1 MDGCTII
8 MCARYTM
15 SKEETDVL
23 RSFNVKS
30 IDPFLPSYNTAPGM
44 ASAVITAD
52 VPDRVQ
58 QYHFGLVPHWA
69 KDVKIGYKMFNA
81 RSETLLDVQ
90 SFKPLMNKGKRC
102 LVLADGFYEWKAA
115 GKEKLPYRFVLPKRE
130 LFAFAGLYSHWL
142 DPTKNEWYRSFTIIT
157 TEPNNTVSNLHN
169 RMPVILK
176 KEDEQLWLAQDI
188 PAKEVLPLLSA
199 YPDQEMDVFRVS
211 KEVNKAINNYA
222 DLMLP
227 HNSQ

>member
-1 MDGCTII
+1 
-8 MCARYTM
+8 MCARF
-15 SKEETDVL
+15 
-23 RSFNVKS
+23 SFAQDPESVS
-30 IDPFLPSYNTAPGM
+30 RDYGVQTIDPFLQSYNTAPGM
-44 ASAVITAD
+44 PSAVITAD
-52 VPDRVQ
+52 QPNRVQ

-69 KDVKIGYKMFNA
+69 KDIKIGFKMFNA

-115 GKEKLPYRFVLPKRE
+115 GKEKLPYRFILPERK

-142 DPTKNEWYRSFTIIT
+142 DPAKNEWYKSFTIIT
-157 TEPNNTVSNLHN
+157 TEPNETVSTLHN

-176 KEDEQLWLAQDI
+176 KEEEQLWLAQDI
-188 PAKEVLPLLSA
+188 PAKEVLPLLDA

-211 KEVNKAINNYA
+211 KEVNKAVNNYA
-222 DLMLP
+222 DLILP
-227 HNSQ
+227 QNSQ